1 MCACEALAVHE
12 AAERVDT
19 IGGRR
24 LLTHRTQDA
33 PSLKLLRAYG
43 AAVVEV
49 EIRLTLE
56 DLAPPTP
63 CPCPYPLGGL
73 VPPQRDRSAAHIA
86 LQAPLVPHAAERPQ
100 PVAHGLTTAS
110 TCLGSALLVML

>member
-1 MCACEALAVHE
+1 MHE

-63 CPCPYPLGGL
+63 TPCPCPYPLGGL
-73 VPPQRDRSAAHIA
+73 VLPQRDRSAAHIA

-110 TCLGSALLVML
+110 TCLGSAQLVML